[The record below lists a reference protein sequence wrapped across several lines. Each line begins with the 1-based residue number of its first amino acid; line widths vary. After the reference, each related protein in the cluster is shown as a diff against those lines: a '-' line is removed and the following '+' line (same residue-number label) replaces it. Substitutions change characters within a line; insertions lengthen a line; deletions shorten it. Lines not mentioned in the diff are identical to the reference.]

1 MTSEA
6 GWLAGRG
13 RTSRRRRL
21 VSGNVVGA
29 NGRARVG
36 AQVGSLAGGASE
48 KWEAAAGAHAYTLPP
63 VGWIFSSRQ
72 LGQRCIITV
81 PITDPITD
89 TTVCSM

>member
-48 KWEAAAGAHAYTLPP
+48 KWEAAAVGPRERMHIRCRRLVGYLAAASWDRGA
-63 VGWIFSSRQ
+63 
-72 LGQRCIITV
+72 
-81 PITDPITD
+81 
-89 TTVCSM
+89 

>member
-48 KWEAAAGAHAYTLPP
+48 KWEAAAGPD
-63 VGWIFSSRQ
+63 GWGRR
-72 LGQRCIITV
+72 GACIYAAAGWLDI
-81 PITDPITD
+81 
-89 TTVCSM
+89 